1 MDTFFAFL
9 DPPSPHGQPWT
20 MAENPPLP
28 WTLPRIDRMTNEDR
42 LVDVIYAKKE
52 ETRLF

>member
-1 MDTFFAFL
+1 MDNGRE
-9 DPPSPHGQPWT
+9 PP
-20 MAENPPLP
+20 PPVDISY
-28 WTLPRIDRMTNEDR
+28 RIDRLTNGDR